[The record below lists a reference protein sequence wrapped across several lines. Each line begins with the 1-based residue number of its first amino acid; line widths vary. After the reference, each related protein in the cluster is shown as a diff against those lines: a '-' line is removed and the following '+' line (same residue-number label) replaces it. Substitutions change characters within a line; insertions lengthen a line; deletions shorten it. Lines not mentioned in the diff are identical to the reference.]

1 MPRSSTYVRIEQ
13 LHLKST
19 KFLENPIMNGKKITK
34 LGFSGIRIGKAL
46 EAVTALEALSVPE
59 TEILALLAR
68 VRENPREFL
77 THESVA
83 PLARIQLE
91 EDSKHLA
98 SDVDALRE
106 NALPYAVWGA
116 ELIDPQARV
125 QMETALRLSISV
137 AGALMPDAH
146 VGYGLPIGGVLATV
160 GAVIPYGVGVDIGCS
175 MRISV
180 FPKVKLSS
188 EEEKKLLEKHTRFG
202 AGVAWD
208 KRERLDHQVLDD
220 ELWTSSGLLSS
231 LLDKAVGQLG
241 TSGSGNHFVEFGTF
255 TLEHPDL
262 NLEPGE
268 YLAVLSHSGSRGTG
282 AQIAGHFSKLAE
294 KIHPHLHPSAK
305 KLAWLSLE
313 AQEGQD
319 YWQAMSLAGRYAL
332 ANHEIIHAR
341 LSRALDL
348 EPLLTVSNSH
358 NLAWKQTLEDG
369 TGHSFEAIVHRKG
382 ATPASRGQ
390 LGIIPGSMADN
401 GYLVRGL
408 GSMGALESASHGA
421 GRRLGRRQAEQT
433 LSKGE
438 WRKTL
443 LERDI
448 TLIGGGID
456 EAPLAYKPIDEVMAA
471 QTDLVQKVGKFTP
484 RTVRMDTG
492 SDDV

>member
-1 MPRSSTYVRIEQ
+1 
-13 LHLKST
+13 
-19 KFLENPIMNGKKITK
+19 MNGKKITK
-34 LGFSGIRIGKAL
+34 LGFSGPRIGKAL

-68 VRENPREFL
+68 VKENPADFL
-77 THESVA
+77 EHETVA
-83 PLARIQLE
+83 SLARTQLE
-91 EDSKHLA
+91 EDRNHLA
-98 SDVDALRE
+98 SDVDTLRE

-125 QMETALRLSISV
+125 QMETALRLPISV

-180 FPKVKLSS
+180 FPRVKLPSD
-188 EEEKKLLEKHTRFG
+188 EEKKLLEKHTRFG
-202 AGVAWD
+202 AGVVWD
-208 KRERLDHQVLDD
+208 KKERMDHAVLDD
-220 ELWTSSGLLSS
+220 DLWTSSGLLSS
-231 LLDKAVGQLG
+231 LHEKAVGQLG

-262 NLEPGE
+262 GLESGE
-268 YLAVLSHSGSRGTG
+268 YLAVLSHSGSRGAG

-294 KIHPHLHPSAK
+294 KLHPFLDPSAK

-313 AQEGQD
+313 AQEGED
-319 YWQAMSLAGRYAL
+319 YWQAMNLAGRYAL

-369 TGHSFEAIVHRKG
+369 TEAIVHRKG
-382 ATPASRGQ
+382 ATPAARGQ
-390 LGIIPGSMADN
+390 LGIIPGSMADS

-408 GSMGALESASHGA
+408 GSMAALESASHGA
-421 GRRLGRRQAEQT
+421 GRRLGRRLGRRQAEQT
-433 LSKGE
+433 LSKGD

-443 LERDI
+443 LERGV